1 MEILGSPGP
10 CRMTLFSLIIALLI
24 EQLRPLPAA
33 RVVQAPLKMF
43 ARFLEDRF
51 NDGDAR
57 HGAVAWWVAIL
68 SACLVTALIYFLLL
82 SLHPLL
88 GVVFNVLV
96 LYLTMGFRQ
105 VSHFFTDIQLALRMG
120 ELPRARQLIGEWRG
134 ASHDQSGS
142 SEVARL
148 AIEEALLASHRNV
161 FGVVVWFVLL
171 PGPIGAVLYRMAAF
185 FDEAWGQRRDEQQF
199 GDFGDFARKAFGAL
213 DWVPVRL
220 TAAAFSIVGDF
231 EDGIHC
237 WRTQANQWK
246 SKASGIL
253 LASGGGALG
262 VRLGMPIHESGEV
275 LERPEMGVGDDA
287 DAEFMQSTI
296 GLVWR
301 TLVLVFLVLALLG
314 VAGWV
319 GN

>member
-1 MEILGSPGP
+1 
-10 CRMTLFSLIIALLI
+10 MTLFSLIIALLI

-33 RVVQAPLKMF
+33 RVVQAPLKVF

-51 NDGDAR
+51 NDGEAR

-68 SACLVTALIYFLLL
+68 STCLVTALLYFILLN
-82 SLHPLL
+82 LHPLL
-88 GVVFNVLV
+88 GVVFNVVV

-148 AIEEALLASHRNV
+148 AIEQALLASHRNV
-161 FGVVVWFVLL
+161 FGVVIWFVLL

-185 FDEAWGQRRDEQQF
+185 FDEAWGRRHDEQQ
-199 GDFGDFARKAFGAL
+199 FGDFARKAFGGL

-237 WRTQANQWK
+237 
-246 SKASGIL
+246 
-253 LASGGGALG
+253 
-262 VRLGMPIHESGEV
+262 
-275 LERPEMGVGDDA
+275 
-287 DAEFMQSTI
+287 
-296 GLVWR
+296 
-301 TLVLVFLVLALLG
+301 
-314 VAGWV
+314 
-319 GN
+319 

>member
-1 MEILGSPGP
+1 
-10 CRMTLFSLIIALLI
+10 MTLFSLIVALLI
-24 EQLRPLPAA
+24 EQLRPLPVG
-33 RVVQAPLKMF
+33 RFVQAPLKAF
-43 ARFLEDRF
+43 ARFLENRF
-51 NDGDAR
+51 NDGEAR

-68 SACLVTALIYFLLL
+68 TACFASALIYFVLWHV
-82 SLHPLL
+82 HPALAL
-88 GVVFNVLV
+88 GFNVLV

-134 ASHDQSGS
+134 RTHDASGS

-148 AIEEALLASHRNV
+148 AIEEALLSAHRNV
-161 FGVVVWFVLL
+161 FGVAFWFILF
-171 PGPIGAVLYRMAAF
+171 PGPSGAVLYRLSRF
-185 FDEAWGQRRDEQQF
+185 FDEEWGRRCGTPDF
-199 GDFGDFARKAFGAL
+199 GDFGDFAQKAFAAI
-213 DWVPVRL
+213 DWIPVRL

-231 EDGIHC
+231 EDGVYC
-237 WRTQANQWK
+237 WRAQANQWK
-246 SKASGIL
+246 DKASGIL
-253 LASGGGALG
+253 LSSGGGALG

-275 LERPEMGVGDDA
+275 VERPEMGIGDDA
-287 DAEFMQSTI
+287 DADFMQSTI

-301 TLVLVFLVLALLG
+301 TLVLVFLLLALLG

>member
-1 MEILGSPGP
+1 
-10 CRMTLFSLIIALLI
+10 MTLFSLIIALLI

-33 RVVQAPLKMF
+33 RVVQTPLMMF

-51 NDGDAR
+51 NDGEAR

-68 SACLVTALIYFLLL
+68 AACLVTALVYFALL

-88 GVVFNVLV
+88 GLLFNVLV

-120 ELPRARQLIGEWRG
+120 ELARARQLISEWRG
-134 ASHDQSGS
+134 ASHDQSSS

-148 AIEEALLASHRNV
+148 AIEEALQASHRNV

-171 PGPIGAVLYRMAAF
+171 PGPIGAVLYRMASF
-185 FDEAWGQRRDEQQF
+185 FDQAWGQRRGEQHF
-199 GDFGDFARKAFGAL
+199 GDFGDFARKAFAIL

-220 TAAAFSIVGDF
+220 TAAAFSIGGDF
-231 EDGIHC
+231 EDGVHC

-246 SKASGIL
+246 NKASGIL

-287 DAEFMQSTI
+287 DAEFMQSTV

>member
-1 MEILGSPGP
+1 MAMRGMWSRGLVGCRFSPPG
-10 CRMTLFSLIIALLI
+10 
-24 EQLRPLPAA
+24 
-33 RVVQAPLKMF
+33 
-43 ARFLEDRF
+43 
-51 NDGDAR
+51 
-57 HGAVAWWVAIL
+57 
-68 SACLVTALIYFLLL
+68 LVTALIYFLLL

-134 ASHDQSGS
+134 ASHDQS

-185 FDEAWGQRRDEQQF
+185 SMRPGASIRDEQQF

-213 DWVPVRL
+213 DWSSC
-220 TAAAFSIVGDF
+220 TADGRRITPSSEISRMASIAG
-231 EDGIHC
+231 EL
-237 WRTQANQWK
+237 QANQWK
-246 SKASGIL
+246 SKASGT
-253 LASGGGALG
+253 
-262 VRLGMPIHESGEV
+262 VGERRW
-275 LERPEMGVGDDA
+275 RPRCPPRHA
-287 DAEFMQSTI
+287 DSRI
-296 GLVWR
+296 R
-301 TLVLVFLVLALLG
+301 
-314 VAGWV
+314 
-319 GN
+319 

>member
-1 MEILGSPGP
+1 
-10 CRMTLFSLIIALLI
+10 MTLFSLIAALLL
-24 EQLRPLPAA
+24 EQLRPLPVE
-33 RVVQAPLKMF
+33 RLVKAPLGVF

-51 NDGDAR
+51 NDGEAR
-57 HGAVAWWVAIL
+57 HGAVAWWVAIAIACFS
-68 SACLVTALIYFLLL
+68 SALVYFVLWHI
-82 SLHPLL
+82 HPVLAFA
-88 GVVFNVLV
+88 FNVIV

-120 ELPRARQLIGEWRG
+120 ELPRARRLIAEWRG
-134 ASHDQSGS
+134 RNHDGASS

-148 AIEEALLASHRNV
+148 AIEEALVAAHRNV
-161 FGVVVWFVLL
+161 FAVAFWFILL
-171 PGPIGAVLYRMAAF
+171 PGPSGAVFYRLAHF
-185 FDEAWGQRRDEQQF
+185 FNETWGNRDQSDDF
-199 GDFGDFARKAFGAL
+199 GDFGEFSRKIFAIL

-220 TAAAFSIVGDF
+220 TAIAFSIVGDF
-231 EDGIHC
+231 EDGVYC
-237 WRTQANQWK
+237 WRAQASQWK
-246 SKASGIL
+246 DKASGIL

-275 LERPEMGVGDDA
+275 MERPEMGVGDEADA
-287 DAEFMQSTI
+287 DFMQSTI

-301 TLVLVFLVLALLG
+301 TLVLLFLMLALLG

>member
-1 MEILGSPGP
+1 MNIPGSPGP

-33 RVVQAPLKMF
+33 RVVQTPLKMF

-51 NDGDAR
+51 NDGEAR

-68 SACLVTALIYFLLL
+68 AACLVTALVYFVLM

-88 GVVFNVLV
+88 GLMFNVVV

-134 ASHDQSGS
+134 TSHDQSSS
-142 SEVARL
+142 SELARL

-185 FDEAWGQRRDEQQF
+185 FDEAWGQRRGEQHF
-199 GDFGDFARKAFGAL
+199 GDFGDFARRAFMIL

-231 EDGIHC
+231 EDGVHC

-246 SKASGIL
+246 NKASGIL

-287 DAEFMQSTI
+287 DAEFMQSTV

>member
-1 MEILGSPGP
+1 M
-10 CRMTLFSLIIALLI
+10 
-24 EQLRPLPAA
+24 
-33 RVVQAPLKMF
+33 
-43 ARFLEDRF
+43 
-51 NDGDAR
+51 
-57 HGAVAWWVAIL
+57 
-68 SACLVTALIYFLLL
+68 
-82 SLHPLL
+82 
-88 GVVFNVLV
+88 
-96 LYLTMGFRQ
+96 
-105 VSHFFTDIQLALRMG
+105 
-120 ELPRARQLIGEWRG
+120 
-134 ASHDQSGS
+134 
-142 SEVARL
+142 
-148 AIEEALLASHRNV
+148 
-161 FGVVVWFVLL
+161 LL
-171 PGPIGAVLYRMAAF
+171 PGPIGAVLYRMASF
-185 FDEAWGQRRDEQQF
+185 FDDAWGRRSGDQEFGQF
-199 GDFGDFARKAFGAL
+199 GDFAKKAFGVL

-231 EDGIHC
+231 EDGVHC

-246 SKASGIL
+246 NKASGIL